1 MIETIRT
8 WGRMVKFSHSVFAL
22 PFAVAGTVLATR
34 EYSFRWIDIG
44 WIVIAMV
51 CARNAAMGFNRLAD
65 HRLDAANPRTAG
77 RELPAGIL
85 SPVAVVAFTVLLLAG
100 FVLAAAALNRLCL
113 LLSPLAVLIIL
124 GYSFTKRFTWGS
136 HLFLGL
142 ALAIA
147 PVGGWVAIA
156 GSFALTPWL
165 LGAAV
170 LLWVAGFDII
180 YSCQDAAHDRRAGLH
195 SIPGRFGIRR
205 ALTIARLFHVSAVL
219 VLAAVGVI
227 AGLTLVYQA
236 GLVLIAALF
245 LWEHRLV
252 RADDMSRV
260 DMAFF
265 NMNGIIAVLYLVVIL
280 VAVFM
285 GG

>member
-1 MIETIRT
+1 
-8 WGRMVKFSHSVFAL
+8 MVKFSHSIFAL
-22 PFAVAGTVLATR
+22 PFAVAGAVLATR
-34 EYSFRWIDIG
+34 EHSFSRMDLV
-44 WIVIAMV
+44 WIVLAMI
-51 CARNAAMGFNRLAD
+51 CARNAAMGFNRLVD
-65 HRLDAANPRTAG
+65 RRLDAVNPRTSG

-85 SPVAVVAFTVLLLAG
+85 SPVPVAIFTALLLAG
-100 FVLAAAALNRLCL
+100 FVLAASALNRLCL
-113 LLSPLAVLIIL
+113 MLSPLAIVIIL
-124 GYSFTKRFTWGS
+124 GYSFTKRVTWGS

-156 GSFALTPWL
+156 GSFAVTPWL
-165 LGAAV
+165 LAAAV

-180 YSCQDAAHDRRAGLH
+180 YSCQDAGHDRKVGLH
-195 SIPGRFGIRR
+195 SIPGRFGIPAALITAR
-205 ALTIARLFHVSAVL
+205 AFHVLALL
-219 VLAAVGVI
+219 VLAAVGVTAGLHPAYQVGLILI
-227 AGLTLVYQA
+227 AG
-236 GLVLIAALF
+236 LF

-265 NMNGIIAVLYLVVIL
+265 NMNGIISVLYLVVIL
-280 VAVFM
+280 VAEFM

>member
-1 MIETIRT
+1 MIETVRT

-22 PFAVAGTVLATR
+22 PFAVAGAALATR
-34 EYSFRWIDIG
+34 VTGFEWIAG
-44 WIVIAMV
+44 LWIVVAMV
-51 CARNAAMGFNRLAD
+51 CARNAAMGFNRLVD
-65 HRLDAANPRTAG
+65 RRLDAANPRTAG
-77 RELPAGIL
+77 RELPAGAL
-85 SPVAVVAFTVLLLAG
+85 SPMAVGLFTVLLLAG
-100 FVLAAAALNRLCL
+100 FVLAASALNRLCL
-113 LLSPLAVLIIL
+113 MLSPLAILIIL

-156 GSFALTPWL
+156 GSFAVTPWL
-165 LGAAV
+165 LAVAV

-180 YSCQDAAHDRRAGLH
+180 YSCQDAAHDRSAGLH
-195 SIPGRFGIRR
+195 SIPGRFGIPK
-205 ALTIARLFHVSAVL
+205 ALIFARVFHFLAL
-219 VLAAVGVI
+219 GVLAAVGVTAGLHWVYY
-227 AGLTLVYQA
+227 AGLTLIA
-236 GLVLIAALF
+236 GLF

-260 DMAFF
+260 DIAFF
-265 NMNGIIAVLYLVVIL
+265 NMNGIISVLYLVVIL
-280 VAVFM
+280 AALFM

>member
-1 MIETIRT
+1 
-8 WGRMVKFSHSVFAL
+8 MVKFSHSVFAL
-22 PFAVAGTVLATR
+22 PFAVAGAVLATR
-34 EYSFRWIDIG
+34 ESGFTG
-44 WIVIAMV
+44 MQLLWIVIAMV
-51 CARNAAMGFNRLAD
+51 CARNAAMGFNRLVD
-65 HRLDAANPRTAG
+65 HRLDAANPRTAA

-85 SPVAVVAFTVLLLAG
+85 SPAAVAVFTTLLLAG
-100 FVLAAAALNRLCL
+100 FVLAAATLNRLCL
-113 LLSPLAVLIIL
+113 MLSPLALVIIL

-156 GSFALTPWL
+156 GSFAVTPWL
-165 LGAAV
+165 LAMAV

-180 YSCQDAAHDRRAGLH
+180 YSCQDAAHDRQVGLH
-195 SIPGRFGIRR
+195 SIPGRFGIGP
-205 ALTIARLFHVSAVL
+205 ALVIARLFHALALL
-219 VLAAVGVI
+219 VLAAVGVA
-227 AGLTLVYQA
+227 AGLHPVYHA
-236 GLVLIAALF
+236 GLVLIGGLF

-260 DMAFF
+260 GKAFF

-280 VAVFM
+280 AVRFM
-285 GG
+285 EA

>member
-1 MIETIRT
+1 
-8 WGRMVKFSHSVFAL
+8 MVKFSHSVFAL
-22 PFAVAGTVLATR
+22 PFAVAGAVLASR
-34 EYSFRWIDIG
+34 VSGLHWLQG
-44 WIVIAMV
+44 LWIVVAMV
-51 CARNAAMGFNRLAD
+51 CARNAAMGFNRLVD

-77 RELPAGIL
+77 REIPAGAL
-85 SPVAVVAFTVLLLAG
+85 SPVAVGLFTLVLLAG
-100 FVLAAAALNRLCL
+100 FVLAASNLNRLCL
-113 LLSPLAVLIIL
+113 MLSPLAILIIL

-147 PVGGWVAIA
+147 PVGGWVAIT
-156 GSFALTPWL
+156 GKFAVTPWL
-165 LGAAV
+165 LAAAV

-180 YSCQDAAHDRRAGLH
+180 YSCQDAAHDRKAGLH
-195 SIPGRFGIRR
+195 SIPGRFGIGP
-205 ALTIARLFHVSAVL
+205 ALVIARLFHVLAL
-219 VLAAVGVI
+219 AVLAAVGRT
-227 AGLTLVYQA
+227 AGLHPVYYA
-236 GLVLIAALF
+236 GLALIGGLF

-280 VAVFM
+280 AARIM

>member
-1 MIETIRT
+1 MIETVRT

-22 PFAVAGTVLATR
+22 PFAVAGAVLATR
-34 EYSFRWIDIG
+34 ESGFTWMQLL
-44 WIVIAMV
+44 WIVVAMV
-51 CARNAAMGFNRLAD
+51 CARNAAMGFNRLVD

-77 RELPAGIL
+77 RELPAGTL
-85 SPVAVVAFTVLLLAG
+85 SPAAVGLFTVLLLAG
-100 FVLAAAALNRLCL
+100 FVLAASALNRLCL
-113 LLSPLAVLIIL
+113 LLSPLAIAIIL

-156 GSFALTPWL
+156 GSFAWTPWL
-165 LGAAV
+165 LAAAV

-180 YSCQDAAHDRRAGLH
+180 YSCQDAAHDRKAGLH
-195 SIPGRFGIRR
+195 SIPGRFGIRS
-205 ALTIARLFHVSAVL
+205 ALIIARTFHVMALL
-219 VLAAVGVI
+219 VLAAVGVT
-227 AGLTLVYQA
+227 AGLHLVYQA
-236 GLVLIAALF
+236 GLVLIAGLF

-280 VAVFM
+280 TAQYM

>member
-1 MIETIRT
+1 
-8 WGRMVKFSHSVFAL
+8 MVKFSHSVFAL
-22 PFAVAGTVLATR
+22 PFAVAGAALATR
-34 EYSFRWIDIG
+34 EHSFNWMQVV
-44 WIVIAMV
+44 WIVVAMV
-51 CARNAAMGFNRLAD
+51 CARNAAMGFNRLVD
-65 HRLDAANPRTAG
+65 RRLDRANPRTAG
-77 RELPAGIL
+77 RELPSGVL
-85 SPVAVVAFTVLLLAG
+85 SPVAVGLFTALLLAG

-113 LLSPLAVLIIL
+113 LLSPLAILIIL

-156 GSFALTPWL
+156 GRFALTPWL
-165 LGAAV
+165 LAAAV

-180 YSCQDAAHDRRAGLH
+180 YSCQDAAHDRKVGLY
-195 SIPGRFGIRR
+195 STPSRFGIRS
-205 ALTIARLFHVSAVL
+205 ALIIARTFHVMAL
-219 VLAAVGVI
+219 LMLAAVGITAGLHLAYHVGLILI
-227 AGLTLVYQA
+227 AG
-236 GLVLIAALF
+236 LF

-260 DMAFF
+260 DIAFF

-280 VAVFM
+280 AAQFM